1 MVKATKRKKNIFDYE
16 ADWVPQ
22 KGRVFTMKASTNEE
36 DQREDHRAQGDKIKT
51 DAEGE
56 DRAYAQGDTYVEDNK
71 LYVAGSHTLTDWFDD
86 VTKIPQWQYVPP
98 GLNVAIDFMNSWL
111 GKKLL
116 GTGDLRQAER
126 YKAGREA
133 LLNNKKIDWVGGHS
147 LGGAVALQLQKD
159 FPNRVKKTVTWGAPV
174 LDLFGTQ
181 KAEVGQ
187 ENVDRQSNKGDLVSI
202 FDNSAKKTNHPD
214 PFSSGSLWHDYHNQE
229 AAGGT
234 LGGRRIVP
242 KTAPKMN
249 TIDTTTP
256 VVPNIDN
263 TTKETWETQ
272 PFESAFQAL
281 IPYSLTEE
289 KQEKE

>member
-1 MVKATKRKKNIFDYE
+1 M
-16 ADWVPQ
+16 
-22 KGRVFTMKASTNEE
+22 
-36 DQREDHRAQGDKIKT
+36 
-51 DAEGE
+51 
-56 DRAYAQGDTYVEDNK
+56 
-71 LYVAGSHTLTDWFDD
+71 
-86 VTKIPQWQYVPP
+86 
-98 GLNVAIDFMNSWL
+98 
-111 GKKLL
+111 
-116 GTGDLRQAER
+116 
-126 YKAGREA
+126 
-133 LLNNKKIDWVGGHS
+133 
-147 LGGAVALQLQKD
+147 QLQKD

-256 VVPNIDN
+256 IVPNIDN
-263 TTKETWETQ
+263 TTKATWETQ
-272 PFESAFQAL
+272 PFDPFDIV
-281 IPYSLTEE
+281 IPSSQTEE

>member
-1 MVKATKRKKNIFDYE
+1 MVKVRGKKKWYDGE
-16 ADWVPQ
+16 ADWVPARGRPFVMKGMKQ
-22 KGRVFTMKASTNEE
+22 KEE
-36 DQREDHRAQGDKIKT
+36 PPVGEPKIKT

-56 DRAYAQGDTYVEDNK
+56 DRAYTQGDTYTEDNK
-71 LYVAGSHTLTDWFDD
+71 LYVAGSHTMTDWLDD
-86 VTKIPQWQYVPP
+86 VTKIPQWQYVPA
-98 GLNVAIDFMNSWL
+98 GLNGVVDIMNSSL
-111 GKKLL
+111 GRKIL
-116 GTGDLRQAER
+116 GTGDLRQAAR

-133 LLNNKKIDWVGGHS
+133 LVSNKKIDWVGGHS

-202 FDNSAKKTNHPD
+202 FDNSAKKTNQPN
-214 PFSSGSLWHDYHNQE
+214 PFSSGSLLHDYHNQE

-242 KTAPKMN
+242 KMAPKM
-249 TIDTTTP
+249 TTK
-256 VVPNIDN
+256 DN
-263 TTKETWETQ
+263 TTKATWESQ
-272 PFESAFQAL
+272 PFDPFDIV
-281 IPYSLTEE
+281 IPSSQTVE
-289 KQEKE
+289 KTEKE